1 MNVSGKTLY
10 NKVRGLCSDLPNGL
24 TPGILDKICDE
35 PLVQPFLKWFC
46 ENISFVNV
54 LSNEDVQM
62 KKRLQEM
69 NEWMEGP
76 ELDNALE
83 EMTENCPDLLKIIS
97 FDDTNINDLFAE
109 LEVVKDSYKE
119 DENYVFTLRN
129 GIQNLKKLGTRLDE
143 NVEKEETCLD
153 REYIEADKA
162 YKECSAILKKFDMH
176 NHEFFKEI
184 ECLLNVY
191 ADAAENKGIPMLW
204 TQMPLELFIKK
215 IELYNCYLDVHIN
228 WLFENTH
235 KEDQTPDSNYISLIN
250 NSKEKCLD
258 NEKLQELKLC
268 KTNLTN
274 AKIEEILAKVQ
285 ERSYVAMLDYVH
297 DIYNLEN
304 LKMPRSCDLRV
315 EISKLTKKRDFLD
328 ENVSLSQELCRV
340 LVKQF
345 SELEVTKIL
354 KEEAHTRLTRTK
366 NHLEKLKNLRS
377 LAREHGHV
385 HTDLLRMLME
395 MQFHRLKDVSEFVAD
410 ACHYLTTE
418 YLLSSA
424 RRESMH
430 QQQNEYSAI
439 IGSSPNAHNSFH
451 ESFISMVCGNDSTNQ
466 LNFALDK
473 YNNLIGEN
481 EIKKQ
486 FLLKT
491 YLNSKMHKL
500 EALKNEANLQYMNE
514 IQKGPTYTFKPIS
527 YEIETCYSE
536 ALDNLQKVQTDLT
549 KIRCQMKERL
559 KADVSFERE
568 INILWQRFLIDPD
581 ALIKTYKEAK
591 QMANKSCFG
600 DAFKNE

>member
-10 NKVRGLCSDLPNGL
+10 NKVRGLCSDLSSGV

-46 ENISFVNV
+46 ENVNYVNV
-54 LSNEDVQM
+54 LSNEDVQV

-69 NEWMEGP
+69 KEWMEGY
-76 ELDNALE
+76 ELDDALE
-83 EMTENCPDLLKIIS
+83 EATKHCPNLLKIIS
-97 FDDTNINDLFAE
+97 FDDTNINDLFTE
-109 LEVVKDSYKE
+109 LEIGEFKVKQ
-119 DENYVFTLRN
+119 LLH
-129 GIQNLKKLGTRLDE
+129 IKLEARLDE
-143 NVEKEETCLD
+143 DVEKEETFLD

-162 YKECSAILKKFDMH
+162 YKECSVILKKFDIH
-176 NHEFFKEI
+176 YREFFKEV

-191 ADAAENKGIPMLW
+191 ADAAENVGIPMLW

-228 WLFENTH
+228 WQFENAH
-235 KEDQTPDSNYISLIN
+235 KEDQTSDSNYVSLIN
-250 NSKEKCLD
+250 NSKEKCMD

-285 ERSYVAMLDYVH
+285 EKSYVAMLDYVQ
-297 DIYNLEN
+297 DIYSLGN
-304 LKMPRSCDLRV
+304 LKMPGSSDLRT
-315 EISKLTKKRDFLD
+315 EISKLTKQRDFLD
-328 ENVSLSQELCRV
+328 ENVSLSQEFYRV
-340 LVKQF
+340 LVQQF
-345 SELEVTKIL
+345 SELEITKIL

-366 NHLEKLKNLRS
+366 NHLEKLKNLRY

-410 ACHYLTTE
+410 ACHFLTTE
-418 YLLSSA
+418 YLLSST

-430 QQQNEYSAI
+430 QQQTEYSAI
-439 IGSSPNAHNSFH
+439 ITSSPKAHNSFH
-451 ESFISMVCGNDSTNQ
+451 KIFISMICGNDSMRQ
-466 LNFALDK
+466 LNSALDK
-473 YNNLIGEN
+473 YNDLIGEN
-481 EIKKQ
+481 KTKKQ
-486 FLLKT
+486 FVLKT
-491 YLNSKMHKL
+491 YLNSKIHKL
-500 EALKNEANLQYMNE
+500 ETLKNEVNLQYMNE

-527 YEIETCYSE
+527 YEIETCHSE
-536 ALDNLQKVQTDLT
+536 ALDNLQKIQTDLT

-559 KADVSFERE
+559 KADISFERE
-568 INILWQRFLIDPD
+568 TNILWQRFLVDPD
-581 ALIKTYKEAK
+581 ALRETHKEVK